1 MRRVRIAVVG
11 LFLLSLIAF
20 IVFNIVDRVTEDRTP
35 PTITSESDTISVTLN
50 PKEDKEKKADEE
62 SEEEATDSDAAL
74 YQGLTAE
81 DNRDGDLTDSIRV
94 SSMSNFTEPGKR
106 EVTYAVFDSSN
117 NGATLTRT
125 LEYTDYTSPRI
136 QLTAPLRYTLD
147 EMANVNLTKNMS
159 VEDCLDGDITSQIR
173 ASYNDATSQIRA
185 SYNDAVYVQQAG
197 DYPITVQ
204 VSNSAGDTCTVG
216 LTVTVTDSSDEDER
230 NKYYPLLSR
239 YIVYAKVGGSVD
251 YDSLITGFEHNGAEY
266 LFEEDDDDYMPGSRS
281 DVEISGDV
289 NFDKAGSYTVNYQF
303 TSEDGVTA
311 TTKLAVVVG

>member
-20 IVFNIVDRVTEDRTP
+20 IAFNIVDRITEDRTP

-50 PKEDKEKKADEE
+50 PEEDEEKKADEE
-62 SEEEATDSDAAL
+62 SEEAADGDVAL

-81 DNRDGDLTDSIRV
+81 DDRDGDLTDLIRV

-136 QLTAPLRYTLD
+136 QLTAPLRYSLD
-147 EMANVNLTKNMS
+147 QMSDINLTENMS
-159 VEDCLDGDITSQIR
+159 VEDCLDGDI
-173 ASYNDATSQIRA
+173 TSQIRA

-230 NKYYPLLSR
+230 NKYYPLL
-239 YIVYAKVGGSVD
+239 
-251 YDSLITGFEHNGAEY
+251 
-266 LFEEDDDDYMPGSRS
+266 
-281 DVEISGDV
+281 
-289 NFDKAGSYTVNYQF
+289 
-303 TSEDGVTA
+303 
-311 TTKLAVVVG
+311 

>member
-1 MRRVRIAVVG
+1 MRRFRIAVVG
-11 LFLLSLIAF
+11 LFLLSLIIF
-20 IVFNIVDRVTEDRTP
+20 IGYNIADRVTSDHTA
-35 PTITSESDTISVTLN
+35 PTITSESDTISVTLK
-50 PKEDKEKKADEE
+50 PEEEEKDKDKKEETEEQEEDKRK
-62 SEEEATDSDAAL
+62 DAEL
-74 YQGLTAE
+74 YQGLTAK
-81 DNRDGDLTDSIRV
+81 DDRDGDLTDSIRV

-125 LEYTDYTSPRI
+125 LEYTDYTSPQI
-136 QLTAPLRYTLD
+136 QLSAPLRYTLN
-147 EMANVNLTKNMS
+147 EMSDVSLTENMS
-159 VEDCLDGDITSQIR
+159 VEDCLDGDI
-173 ASYNDATSQIRA
+173 TSQIRA

-216 LTVTVTDSSDEDER
+216 LTVTVTDMSDEDESQ
-230 NKYYPLLSR
+230 KYYPLLSK

-251 YDSLITGFEHNGAEY
+251 YDSLITGFERGGSEY
-266 LFEEDDDDYMPGSRS
+266 LFEDDDDAYMPGKRG
-281 DVEISGDV
+281 DVKISGDV
-289 NFDKAGSYTVNYQF
+289 DFEKAGSYTVDYKF

>member
-20 IVFNIVDRVTEDRTP
+20 IAFNIVDRITEDRTP
-35 PTITSESDTISVTLN
+35 PTITCESDTISVTLN
-50 PKEDKEKKADEE
+50 PEEDEE
-62 SEEEATDSDAAL
+62 SEEVTDSDAAL

-81 DNRDGDLTDSIRV
+81 DNRDGDLTDLIRV

-136 QLTAPLRYTLD
+136 QLTAPLRYSLD
-147 EMANVNLTKNMS
+147 QMSDINLTENMS
-159 VEDCLDGDITSQIR
+159 VEDCLDGDI
-173 ASYNDATSQIRA
+173 TSQIRA

-204 VSNSAGDTCTVG
+204 VSNSAGDTCTVP
-216 LTVTVTDSSDEDER
+216 LTVTVTDSSSDDER
-230 NKYYPLLSR
+230 GKYYPALSQ
-239 YIVYAKVGGSVD
+239 YIVYTPVGEQVD
-251 YDSLITGFEHNGAEY
+251 LAALITGVTRGGSEYAFGEPGAPESP
-266 LFEEDDDDYMPGSRS
+266 EGVS
-281 DVEISGDV
+281 ISGDV
-289 NFDKAGSYTVNYQF
+289 DYGTEGTYTVEYSYTP
-303 TSEDGVTA
+303 EGGVTA
-311 TTKLAVVVG
+311 TTRLTVVVG